1 MAESPNVNPTPKARF
16 IGYKPFVDAH
26 RELISKPELQRAID
40 YALLERLNELAAA
53 TVDGSS
59 AAARFYML
67 QGAVEFATCMK
78 RLSEQSVIPRAVRSE
93 REMPHDL

>member
-1 MAESPNVNPTPKARF
+1 MPEAPNVNPTPKARF
-16 IGYKPFVDAH
+16 LAYAPFVNSH
-26 RELISKPELQRAID
+26 RDLIAKPELQRAID

-59 AAARFYML
+59 AAARFYQL

-78 RLSEQSVIPRAVRSE
+78 KLSEQPHIRAAVRSE
-93 REMPHDL
+93 KEMPHD